1 MLLPIL
7 LILIGLILLALG
19 AEGLVRGAAS
29 LALRLGVTPLVVG
42 LTIVA
47 FGTGSPELAVS
58 VEAAASGNGT
68 IALGNIVGS
77 NIANIALILGV
88 AAIIRPIHVN
98 LKVLKRQ
105 VPLMIAITVLLAL
118 MLFSGEINQLEG
130 LLMIAGSIAYVG
142 MTFATAR
149 NNRDAIKT
157 YADEL
162 PKPTRAVWLDLAL
175 TIGGLGVLWLGARA
189 LLDGV
194 VAVAQ
199 QIGISQVV
207 IALTVVAIG
216 TSLPELATSTIA
228 AFKGEGDLAVGNAI
242 GSNILNILA
251 ILGIAALIRPIATNG
266 LRPFDVAALVLSAI
280 VILPI
285 MWRGYVIARW
295 EGALLLIGYAVYM
308 YSLTV

>member
-29 LALRLGVTPLVVG
+29 LALRLGITPLVVG

-58 VEAAASGNGT
+58 VEAAANGNST

-88 AAIIRPIHVN
+88 AAIIRPIHIN
-98 LKVLKRQ
+98 LKVLKRE

-118 MLFSGEINQLEG
+118 MLFAGEINQLEG

-149 NNRDAIKT
+149 NNRAAIKA

-216 TSLPELATSTIA
+216 TSLPELATSTVA

-266 LRPFDVAALVLSAI
+266 LRPFDIAALVLSAI

-285 MWRGYVIARW
+285 MWRGYVINRW
-295 EGALLLIGYAVYM
+295 EGALLLIGYATYM